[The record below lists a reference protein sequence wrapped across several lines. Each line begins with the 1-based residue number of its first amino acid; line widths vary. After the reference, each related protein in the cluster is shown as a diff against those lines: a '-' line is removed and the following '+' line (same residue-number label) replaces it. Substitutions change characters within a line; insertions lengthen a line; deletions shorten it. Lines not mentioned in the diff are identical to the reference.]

1 MEFFLDTADVDEIRE
16 IASWG
21 ILDGVTTNPSL
32 IKKSGRDFKQ
42 VVAEIASICDGPISA
57 EVTAMDT
64 DGMVAQALELKGEL
78 PDNVIIKIPCVPEG
92 LAATRILTD
101 KGIKTNVTLIFSAA
115 QALMAAKAGA
125 TYVSPF
131 IGRIDDTGHD
141 GMTLIAEIMDT
152 WSNYDIST
160 KVLAASIRHPTH
172 VLQCIQLGAH
182 TATMPTALR
191 APIPFVSSQPRR
203 GTCRAGV
210 NTCWP
215 ITKTTA
221 RFTSG
226 SSILA
231 LLPRKL
237 PTRQLTTET

>member
-64 DGMVAQALELKGEL
+64 EGMVEQALELKDQL
-78 PDNVIIKIPCVPEG
+78 PENVIIKIPCIPEG
-92 LAATRILTD
+92 LAATKILTE

-152 WSNYDIST
+152 WNNYPEIST

-182 TATMPTALR
+182 TATMPTK
-191 APIPFVSSQPRR
+191 IF
-203 GTCRAGV
+203 
-210 NTCWP
+210 
-215 ITKTTA
+215 
-221 RFTSG
+221 
-226 SSILA
+226 
-231 LLPRKL
+231 
-237 PTRQLTTET
+237 RQLMKHPLTDKGIDGFMKDWAEVEAAGKA

>member
-16 IASWG
+16 IAAWG

-32 IKKSGRDFKQ
+32 IKKSGRDFKE
-42 VVAEIASICDGPISA
+42 VVREIAGICSGPISA

-64 DGMVAQALELKGEL
+64 EGMIAQGLALKADL
-78 PDNVIIKIPCVPEG
+78 PDNVIIKIPCTAEG
-92 LAATRILTD
+92 LAATKFLNG
-101 KGIKTNVTLIFSAA
+101 KGIDTNVTLVFSAA

-141 GMTLIAEIMDT
+141 GMNLIAEIMEV
-152 WSNYDIST
+152 WASYDIST

-182 TATMPTALR
+182 TATMPAK
-191 APIPFVSSQPRR
+191 IF
-203 GTCRAGV
+203 
-210 NTCWP
+210 
-215 ITKTTA
+215 
-221 RFTSG
+221 
-226 SSILA
+226 
-231 LLPRKL
+231 
-237 PTRQLTTET
+237 RQLMKHPLTDKGLEGFMKDWAAVEAAGNA

>member
-32 IKKSGRDFKQ
+32 IKKSGRDFKT

-64 DGMVAQALELKGEL
+64 EGMVKQALELKGEL
-78 PDNVIIKIPCVPEG
+78 PENVIIKIPCVPEG
-92 LAATRILTD
+92 LAATKILTE
-101 KGIKTNVTLIFSAA
+101 KGIRTNVTLIFSAA

-141 GMTLIAEIMDT
+141 GMTLIAEIMET
-152 WSNYDIST
+152 WNNYPEIST

-182 TATMPTALR
+182 TATMPTK
-191 APIPFVSSQPRR
+191 IF
-203 GTCRAGV
+203 
-210 NTCWP
+210 
-215 ITKTTA
+215 
-221 RFTSG
+221 
-226 SSILA
+226 
-231 LLPRKL
+231 
-237 PTRQLTTET
+237 RQLVKHPLTDKGIDGFMKDWAEVEAAGKA

>member
-1 MEFFLDTADVDEIRE
+1 MNAPQSLSGYLKECVAQPSNMEFFLDTADVDEIRE
-16 IASWG
+16 IAAWG

-32 IKKSGRDFKQ
+32 IKKSGRDFKE

-64 DGMVAQALELKGEL
+64 AGMVEQGLALKESL
-78 PDNVIIKIPCVPEG
+78 PKNVIIKIPCTPEG
-92 LAATRILTD
+92 LAATKILTSE
-101 KGIKTNVTLIFSAA
+101 GIMTNVTLVFSAS

-141 GMTLIAEIMDT
+141 GMNLIAEIMET
-152 WSNYDIST
+152 WNNYPWIET

-182 TATMPTALR
+182 TATMPAK
-191 APIPFVSSQPRR
+191 IF
-203 GTCRAGV
+203 
-210 NTCWP
+210 
-215 ITKTTA
+215 
-221 RFTSG
+221 
-226 SSILA
+226 
-231 LLPRKL
+231 
-237 PTRQLTTET
+237 RQLMTHPLTDKGLEGFMRDWAEVEKAGNA

>member
-1 MEFFLDTADVDEIRE
+1 MKCLLHRACMEFFLDTADVDEIRE

-42 VVAEIASICDGPISA
+42 VVAEIASICEGPISA

-64 DGMVAQALELKGEL
+64 DGMVQQALELKNEL
-78 PDNVIIKIPCVPEG
+78 PENVIIKIPCIPEG
-92 LAATRILTD
+92 LAATKILTE

-141 GMTLIAEIMDT
+141 GMTIIAEIMET
-152 WSNYDIST
+152 WNNYPDITT

-182 TATMPTALR
+182 TATMPTK
-191 APIPFVSSQPRR
+191 IF
-203 GTCRAGV
+203 
-210 NTCWP
+210 
-215 ITKTTA
+215 
-221 RFTSG
+221 
-226 SSILA
+226 
-231 LLPRKL
+231 
-237 PTRQLTTET
+237 RQLIKHPLTDKGIDGFMKDWAEVEAAGKA

>member
-57 EVTAMDT
+57 EVTAMDA

-182 TATMPTALR
+182 TATMPAK
-191 APIPFVSSQPRR
+191 IF
-203 GTCRAGV
+203 
-210 NTCWP
+210 
-215 ITKTTA
+215 
-221 RFTSG
+221 
-226 SSILA
+226 
-231 LLPRKL
+231 
-237 PTRQLTTET
+237 RQLMKHPLTDKGIEGFMKDWAEVEAAGKA